1 MLRPCKG
8 SSVGAACGG
17 GDFED
22 ADLRVADGIGVVVD
36 VDALHVGLAFLEV
49 EMFDVVLLAT
59 MNVNGFFVEKNQ
71 SAGEIHF
78 ADDSGRASDIDD
90 YEIVA
95 AYGPQADGI
104 GGIGLLRPVIIF
116 SREMKKSS
124 FGKPRAKIREID
136 VTEFFARSNGQF
148 ERGAFQMIDENFQIV
163 RLDEGML
170 RSVAE
175 KIVGVSNDELVERR
189 RGSHEHGAG
198 ASAGRPARPARCQV
212 AAMV

>member
-90 YEIVA
+90 YEI
-95 AYGPQADGI
+95 
-104 GGIGLLRPVIIF
+104 
-116 SREMKKSS
+116 
-124 FGKPRAKIREID
+124 
-136 VTEFFARSNGQF
+136 FAGSNGQF

-198 ASAGRPARPARCQV
+198 ASA
-212 AAMV
+212 AAASAAGTLPGS